1 MARQTHKKQTSATRA
16 KATGSIWERLSD
28 MVSDARKNDKSLD
41 LLLEDL
47 QAFNRQLVESQQ
59 QENRMQYFEQLM
71 QELQALFLNL
81 NREDLIKFQL
91 WLGHTYE
98 THGAYD
104 PALSAFQKVL
114 AACDRQK
121 FARYA
126 AEAHL
131 WIGHI
136 LLMQSKNRDAQKAYQ
151 KSLNL
156 AQKTGDVKAEID
168 ALNGF
173 AYYAF
178 EHGNTSDA
186 LKHWKKAL
194 ELAES
199 INDSYLLGKI
209 NNNLGAAAN
218 VRGEW
223 EKALAHYAEC
233 LPRFEKLGDV
243 RGLAETHHNIA
254 MTYADAGRWPEAN
267 AHYQQSFQLAK
278 EVGDMRLQAMVKLN
292 RVELTLSIGDTR
304 LAEAL
309 CRQALKSFVNLE
321 DRLGEADSNKFLG
334 VIKTRTRDWVQ
345 AKIHFEKSIKLAR
358 KYKSPLCEAE
368 THWEYGRMLKAK
380 GSLKTARKQYETALD
395 LFKQLS
401 AKNEIDKITTEI
413 AELAS

>member
-1 MARQTHKKQTSATRA
+1 MAKQAHKKKTSARST
-16 KATGSIWERLSD
+16 KAPGTIWEQLSLV
-28 MVSDARKNDKSLD
+28 VSDARKNDKSLD
-41 LLLEDL
+41 SLLEDL
-47 QAFNRQLVESQQ
+47 QAFNRQLMESQQ
-59 QENRMQYFEQLM
+59 QENRMQYFQQLM
-71 QELQALFLNL
+71 QELQSLFLNL
-81 NREDLIKFQL
+81 NREDQVKFQL
-91 WLGHTYE
+91 WLGHAYE
-98 THGAYD
+98 TYGAYEQ
-104 PALSAFQKVL
+104 ALSAFQKGL
-114 AACDRQK
+114 AECDPQK

-136 LLMQSKNRDAQKAYQ
+136 LLMQSNNREALKSYQ

-156 AQKTGDVKAEID
+156 AQKIGDVKAEID

-178 EHGNTSDA
+178 EHGNTAEA
-186 LKHWKKAL
+186 LKHWEKAL

-199 INDSYLLGKI
+199 INDSNLLGKI
-209 NNNLGAAAN
+209 KNNLGATAN
-218 VRGEW
+218 VMGQW
-223 EKALAHYAEC
+223 EKALAYYTES
-233 LPRFEKLGDV
+233 LPYVEKLGDV

-254 MTYADAGRWPEAN
+254 MTYADAERWPEAN

-292 RVELTLSIGDTR
+292 RVELSLSIGDTR

-309 CRQALKSFVNLE
+309 CQQALKSFVNLE

-334 VIKTRTRDWVQ
+334 VIKAQKNDWTQ
-345 AKIHFEKSIKLAR
+345 AKIHFEKSIQLTQ

-368 THWEYGRMLKAK
+368 THWEYARMLKEK
-380 GSLKTARKQYETALD
+380 GNLKTARKQYESALG
-395 LFKQLS
+395 LFKQLN